1 MKKLIFAMVLAAGA
15 MAFAAETKP
24 VAAQPAVAKPVAAKP
39 AEKPKYV
46 DPNPFADYG
55 VAMRDSAKS
64 PFAVGWSQAH
74 DAEIKAAT
82 EEDVLAAC
90 VADAESAAALLG
102 KVKPAYE
109 SDPLVLTQIAAVT
122 QWVMTDD
129 PCFLCFWKPL
139 PSAGRKVWTE
149 ALARKIAES
158 KDDYIRTFCR
168 QQLDL
173 CAILIRK

>member
-1 MKKLIFAMVLAAGA
+1 MKKLIFAVVMAVGA

-24 VAAQPAVAKPVAAKP
+24 AAEA
-39 AEKPKYV
+39 PKYV
-46 DPNPFADYG
+46 DPNPFASYG
-55 VAMRDSAKS
+55 TAMQDSAKS

-90 VADAESAAALLG
+90 VADAASAAALLG

-122 QWVMTDD
+122 QWVMLDD
-129 PCFLCFWKPL
+129 PWYYLLWDGPHA
-139 PSAGRKVWTE
+139 AGRAVWIA
-149 ALARKIAES
+149 ALEKKIAES

>member
-1 MKKLIFAMVLAAGA
+1 MKQFAIGIALVLAAGA

-24 VAAQPAVAKPVAAKP
+24 

-46 DPNPFADYG
+46 DPNKFANYEL
-55 VAMRDSAKS
+55 AMQDSPKT

-82 EEDVLAAC
+82 EEEVLAAC

-102 KVKPAYE
+102 KIKPAYE

-122 QWVMTDD
+122 QWVMLPE
-129 PCFLCFWKPL
+129 PCWLCFWKPS
-139 PSAGRKVWTE
+139 PAKGRVVWNE

>member
-1 MKKLIFAMVLAAGA
+1 MKKLIFAMVMAAGA
-15 MAFAAETKP
+15 MAFAAETR
-24 VAAQPAVAKPVAAKP
+24 P

-46 DPNPFADYG
+46 DPNKFANYEL
-55 VAMRDSAKS
+55 AMKDSAKS

-74 DAEIKAAT
+74 DAEIKAVT
-82 EEDVLAAC
+82 EEEVLAAC
-90 VADAESAAALLG
+90 VVDAASAAALWG
-102 KVKPAYE
+102 KIRPAYE

-129 PCFLCFWKPL
+129 PCFLFFWKPS
-139 PSAGRKVWTE
+139 PSAGRKIWTE
-149 ALARKIAES
+149 ALVRKIAES

-173 CAILIRK
+173 CK

>member
-1 MKKLIFAMVLAAGA
+1 MKKLIFAMVMAAGA
-15 MAFAAETKP
+15 VAFAAET
-24 VAAQPAVAKPVAAKP
+24 KP

-46 DPNPFADYG
+46 DPNPFADYKL
-55 VAMRDSAKS
+55 AMKDSEKS

-90 VADAESAAALLG
+90 VADAASAAALLG
-102 KVKPAYE
+102 KIRPAYE

-122 QWVMTDD
+122 QWVMTED
-129 PCFLCFWKPL
+129 PCLLCFWRPS
-139 PSAGRKVWTE
+139 PSAGRKIWTE
-149 ALARKIAES
+149 ALVRKIAES

-173 CAILIRK
+173 CK

>member
-1 MKKLIFAMVLAAGA
+1 MKQFAIGIALVLAAGVV
-15 MAFAAETKP
+15 AFAAETKP
-24 VAAQPAVAKPVAAKP
+24 AAAKP
-39 AEKPKYV
+39 AAEKPKYV
-46 DPNPFADYG
+46 DPNKFADYTL
-55 VAMRDSAKS
+55 AMQDSPKA

-82 EEDVLAAC
+82 EEEVLIAC
-90 VADAESAAALLG
+90 VADAASAAALLG
-102 KVKPAYE
+102 KIKPAYE

-122 QWVMTDD
+122 QWVMLDD
-129 PCFLCFWKPL
+129 PWYYLLWDGPHA
-139 PSAGRKVWTE
+139 AGRAVWIA
-149 ALARKIAES
+149 ALEKKIAGS

>member
-1 MKKLIFAMVLAAGA
+1 MKKLIFAVVMAAGA
-15 MAFAAETKP
+15 MAFAAETKT
-24 VAAQPAVAKPVAAKP
+24 

-46 DPNPFADYG
+46 DPNQFADYG

-82 EEDVLAAC
+82 EDDVLAAC
-90 VADAESAAALLG
+90 VADAASAAALLG
-102 KVKPAYE
+102 QVKPAYE

-122 QWVMTDD
+122 QWVMTED
-129 PCFLCFWKPL
+129 PCFLFFWKPS

-158 KDDYIRTFCR
+158 KDDYIRAFCR

-173 CAILIRK
+173 CK

>member
-1 MKKLIFAMVLAAGA
+1 MKRLIFAMVVAAGA
-15 MAFAAETKP
+15 LAFAAETKP
-24 VAAQPAVAKPVAAKP
+24 AA
-39 AEKPKYV
+39 KPKYV
-46 DPNPFADYG
+46 DPNKFADYTL
-55 VAMRDSAKS
+55 AMKDSANA

-82 EEDVLAAC
+82 EEVVLAAC

-102 KVKPAYE
+102 KIKPAYE

-122 QWVMTDD
+122 QWVMTED
-129 PCFLCFWKPL
+129 PCFLFFWKPS

-173 CAILIRK
+173 CK

>member
-1 MKKLIFAMVLAAGA
+1 MKKLIFAVVMAAGA

-24 VAAQPAVAKPVAAKP
+24 VAAKPAV
-39 AEKPKYV
+39 ETPKHV

-55 VAMRDSAKS
+55 VAMKDSTKS

-74 DAEIKAAT
+74 DVEIKAAT

-90 VADAESAAALLG
+90 VADAASAAALLG
-102 KVKPAYE
+102 KIKPAYD

-129 PCFLCFWKPL
+129 PCFLFFWKPS

-149 ALARKIAES
+149 ALVLKIAES

-173 CAILIRK
+173 CK

>member
-1 MKKLIFAMVLAAGA
+1 MKKLIFAMVLAAGSL
-15 MAFAAETKP
+15 AFAAETKP
-24 VAAQPAVAKPVAAKP
+24 AV
-39 AEKPKYV
+39 EKPKYV
-46 DPNPFADYG
+46 DPNRFASYG
-55 VAMRDSAKS
+55 AAMKDSPEA

-90 VADAESAAALLG
+90 VADAESASALLG
-102 KVKPAYE
+102 KIGPAYE

-129 PCFLCFWKPL
+129 PCFLCFWKPS
-139 PSAGRKVWTE
+139 PSAGRKVWTA
-149 ALARKIAES
+149 ALAHKIAES
-158 KDDYIRTFCR
+158 KDEYVRIFCR

-173 CAILIRK
+173 CK

>member
-1 MKKLIFAMVLAAGA
+1 MKKLIFAMVMAAGA

-24 VAAQPAVAKPVAAKP
+24 VAAQPAVAKPAAAKP
-39 AEKPKYV
+39 VAVKPAAAKPKYV
-46 DPNPFADYG
+46 DPNQFADYG

-102 KVKPAYE
+102 KVKPAT
-109 SDPLVLTQIAAVT
+109 SP
-122 QWVMTDD
+122 
-129 PCFLCFWKPL
+129 
-139 PSAGRKVWTE
+139 
-149 ALARKIAES
+149 
-158 KDDYIRTFCR
+158 IRWC
-168 QQLDL
+168 
-173 CAILIRK
+173 

>member
-1 MKKLIFAMVLAAGA
+1 MKQFAIGIALVLAAGVV
-15 MAFAAETKP
+15 AFAAETKP
-24 VAAQPAVAKPVAAKP
+24 VVAKPAAE
-39 AEKPKYV
+39 APKYV
-46 DPNPFADYG
+46 DPNPFASYG
-55 VAMRDSAKS
+55 AAMKDGAKS

-82 EEDVLAAC
+82 EPEVLAAC
-90 VADAESAAALLG
+90 VADVASAAALLG

-129 PCFLCFWKPL
+129 PCFLLFWKPQ
-139 PSAGRKVWTE
+139 PSAGRKIWTE

-173 CAILIRK
+173 CK

>member
-1 MKKLIFAMVLAAGA
+1 MKKLIFAMVMAVGV

-24 VAAQPAVAKPVAAKP
+24 VAAQPAAAKP
-39 AEKPKYV
+39 AAEKPKYV
-46 DPNPFADYG
+46 DPNPFAGYG
-55 VAMRDSAKS
+55 AAMTDSAAS

-90 VADAESAAALLG
+90 VADAESASALLG
-102 KVKPAYE
+102 KIKPAYA

-122 QWVMTDD
+122 QWVMRPE
-129 PCFLCFWKPL
+129 PCWICFWKPS
-139 PSAGRKVWTE
+139 PAKGRVVWNL
-149 ALARKIAES
+149 ALSRKIAES

>member
-1 MKKLIFAMVLAAGA
+1 MKKLIFAVVMAAGA
-15 MAFAAETKP
+15 MAFAAETKS
-24 VAAQPAVAKPVAAKP
+24 AAAKPAAAKPAAAKPV

-46 DPNPFADYG
+46 DPNKFADYG
-55 VAMRDSAKS
+55 AAMTDSAKF
-64 PFAVGWSQAH
+64 PFAVGWSRAH

-90 VADAESAAALLG
+90 VADAESASALLG

-122 QWVMTDD
+122 QWVMTEN
-129 PCFLCFWKPL
+129 PCFLLFWKPS

-149 ALARKIAES
+149 ALVRKIAES

-173 CAILIRK
+173 CK

>member
-1 MKKLIFAMVLAAGA
+1 MK
-15 MAFAAETKP
+15 
-24 VAAQPAVAKPVAAKP
+24 
-39 AEKPKYV
+39 
-46 DPNPFADYG
+46 
-55 VAMRDSAKS
+55 DSAKS

-90 VADAESAAALLG
+90 VADDASAVALLG
-102 KVKPAYE
+102 KIKPAYE

-122 QWVMTDD
+122 QWVMTED
-129 PCFLCFWKPL
+129 PCFLFFWKPS
-139 PSAGRKVWTE
+139 PSDGRKVWAE

-173 CAILIRK
+173 CK

>member
-1 MKKLIFAMVLAAGA
+1 MKQFAIGIALVMAAGA

-24 VAAQPAVAKPVAAKP
+24 EAAKP
-39 AEKPKYV
+39 AAAKPAAEKPKYV

-55 VAMRDSAKS
+55 AAMTDSAKS
-64 PFAVGWSQAH
+64 PFAVGWTQAH

-82 EEDVLAAC
+82 EEDVLSAC
-90 VADAESAAALLG
+90 VADAASAAALLG
-102 KVKPAYE
+102 KIKPAYE

-129 PCFLCFWKPL
+129 PCFLCFWKPS

-173 CAILIRK
+173 CK

>member
-1 MKKLIFAMVLAAGA
+1 MKKLIFAMVMAVGA
-15 MAFAAETKP
+15 MAFAAETKS
-24 VAAQPAVAKPVAAKP
+24 

-46 DPNPFADYG
+46 DPNKFADYG
-55 VAMRDSAKS
+55 VAMRDSANS

-82 EEDVLAAC
+82 EEDVLAVC
-90 VADAESAAALLG
+90 VADAASAAALLG
-102 KVKPAYE
+102 KIKPAYE

-129 PCFLCFWKPL
+129 PCFLCFWKPS

-173 CAILIRK
+173 CK

>member
-1 MKKLIFAMVLAAGA
+1 MKQFAIGIALVLAAGVV
-15 MAFAAETKP
+15 AFAAET
-24 VAAQPAVAKPVAAKP
+24 KP

-46 DPNPFADYG
+46 DPNKFANYEL
-55 VAMRDSAKS
+55 AMQDSPKA

-82 EEDVLAAC
+82 EEEVLIAC
-90 VADAESAAALLG
+90 VADAASAAALLG
-102 KVKPAYE
+102 KIKPAYE

-122 QWVMTDD
+122 QWVMTED
-129 PCFLCFWKPL
+129 PCFLFFWKPS

-173 CAILIRK
+173 CK

>member
-1 MKKLIFAMVLAAGA
+1 MKKLIFAVVMAAGA

-24 VAAQPAVAKPVAAKP
+24 AVAKPA

-55 VAMRDSAKS
+55 VAMTDSAKS
-64 PFAVGWSQAH
+64 PFAVGWSRAH

-90 VADAESAAALLG
+90 VADAASAAALLG

-129 PCFLCFWKPL
+129 PCFLCFWKPS

-173 CAILIRK
+173 CK

>member
-1 MKKLIFAMVLAAGA
+1 MKKLIFAMVVAAGA
-15 MAFAAETKP
+15 LAFAAETKP
-24 VAAQPAVAKPVAAKP
+24 VAAKPAAAKP
-39 AEKPKYV
+39 AAEKPKYV
-46 DPNPFADYG
+46 DPNKFADYG
-55 VAMRDSAKS
+55 AAMTDSAKS
-64 PFAVGWSQAH
+64 PFAVGWSRAH

-90 VADAESAAALLG
+90 VTDAESAAALLG
-102 KVKPAYE
+102 KVKSAYE

-129 PCFLCFWKPL
+129 PCFLCFWKPS

-173 CAILIRK
+173 CK

>member
-1 MKKLIFAMVLAAGA
+1 MKKLIFAVVMAAGA
-15 MAFAAETKP
+15 VAFAAETKP
-24 VAAQPAVAKPVAAKP
+24 VAAQPAAAKPVAAKP

-46 DPNPFADYG
+46 DPNQFADYEL
-55 VAMRDSAKS
+55 AMKDSAKS

-90 VADAESAAALLG
+90 VADAASAAALLG
-102 KVKPAYE
+102 QIKPAYE

-122 QWVMTDD
+122 QWVMTED
-129 PCFLCFWKPL
+129 PCFLFFWKPS

-173 CAILIRK
+173 CK

>member
-1 MKKLIFAMVLAAGA
+1 MKKLIFAMMMAAGA
-15 MAFAAETKP
+15 VAFAAETKP
-24 VAAQPAVAKPVAAKP
+24 AAVQPAAAKPV

-46 DPNPFADYG
+46 DPNPFAGYG
-55 VAMRDSAKS
+55 AAMKDSAAS

-90 VADAESAAALLG
+90 VADAGSASALLG
-102 KVKPAYE
+102 KIKPAYE
-109 SDPLVLTQIAAVT
+109 SDPLALTQIAAVT

-129 PCFLCFWKPL
+129 PCFLFFWKPS
-139 PSAGRKVWTE
+139 PSDGRKIWTE

-173 CAILIRK
+173 CK

>member
-1 MKKLIFAMVLAAGA
+1 MKQFAIGIALVMAAGVV
-15 MAFAAETKP
+15 AFAAETKP
-24 VAAQPAVAKPVAAKP
+24 AAAKP
-39 AEKPKYV
+39 AAEKPKYV
-46 DPNPFADYG
+46 DPNKFADYTL
-55 VAMRDSAKS
+55 AMQDSPKA

-82 EEDVLAAC
+82 EEEVLAAC
-90 VADAESAAALLG
+90 VADAASAAALLG
-102 KVKPAYE
+102 KIKPAYE

-122 QWVMTDD
+122 QWVMTED
-129 PCFLCFWKPL
+129 PCFLFFWKPS

-173 CAILIRK
+173 CK

>member
-1 MKKLIFAMVLAAGA
+1 MKKLIFAVVMAAGA
-15 MAFAAETKP
+15 LAFAAET
-24 VAAQPAVAKPVAAKP
+24 KP

-46 DPNPFADYG
+46 DPNSFADYE
-55 VAMRDSAKS
+55 VAMKDTAKT

-82 EEDVLAAC
+82 EPEVLAAC
-90 VADAESAAALLG
+90 VADAASAAALLG
-102 KVKPAYE
+102 KVKPAYA

-122 QWVMTDD
+122 QWVMTED
-129 PCFLCFWKPL
+129 PCFLLFWEPS
-139 PSAGRKVWTE
+139 PSAGRKVWTA

-173 CAILIRK
+173 CK